1 MTDFVSRKGVKKL
14 WKRIMAYFS
23 TEKAGIVNE
32 ARQSTLDNVPLAFDG
47 IVDDDITVQSQS
59 TVNYTSVLWS
69 SKKRVFVAKGSD
81 GLYYSNWGKTD
92 RYGAMDDYISARL
105 YVLTSSTTASVLGI
119 NNSVYARVRVKNAL
133 GGEWVMR
140 LMKVG
145 EVNTS
150 GGSTTVDVDAKDII
164 GTVKLS
170 ELDALGV
177 GEDELNDTILGNNG
191 SYFRVT
197 YEGGPL
203 VGVLQIFSDNLGHS
217 VTQVLTTHYVL
228 EGGEISGTHDDNRI
242 FTYYRSY
249 GRPDA
254 SGNLTAGEWTQWSEL
269 LATTMYNGLMSK
281 EDKVK
286 LAGIATGATAD
297 SELSDEEIDAAIAE
311 AMEEQ
316 GS

>member
-1 MTDFVSRKGVKKL
+1 
-14 WKRIMAYFS
+14 MAYFS
-23 TEKAGIVNE
+23 AEKAGIVNE
-32 ARQSTLDNVPLAFDG
+32 AMQSTLGIVPLAFDG
-47 IVDDDITVQSQS
+47 IVEEDITVQEQS
-59 TVNYTSVLWS
+59 TINYTAVLWS
-69 SKKRVFVAKGSD
+69 AKKGTFVAKGSD
-81 GLYYSNWGKTD
+81 GSYYSNWTKTD
-92 RYGAMDDYISARL
+92 HYGQMTDYVAAKL
-105 YVLTSSTTASVLGI
+105 FVLVPATEVSVTPTA
-119 NNSVYARVRVKNAL
+119 NSVYARVSLKAAT
-133 GGEWVMR
+133 GGSQVVR
-140 LMKVG
+140 LLKVG

-150 GGSTTVDVDAKDII
+150 GGSPTVEVDAKDII

-177 GEDELNDTILGNNG
+177 GEDELNETILGNNG

-249 GRPDA
+249 GRPDN

-281 EDKVK
+281 EDKAK

-297 SELSDEEIDAAIAE
+297 SELSDDEIDAAIDE
-311 AMEEQ
+311 AMEE
-316 GS
+316 G